1 MAGPLKGLK
10 ILDFTTLLPGPYA
23 TMTLADLGAEVLRI
37 VSGSRPDLAAF
48 LPPFLP
54 GTNLSCAT
62 AYLGRGKRC
71 MALNLKD
78 PRAGAI
84 VRRLVADY
92 DILIEQFRPGV
103 MAKFGLD
110 YETLKAANPAPDL
123 LLAHRLRPDRPPEEP
138 GGPRHQLPRPLR
150 DHVLLGTEG
159 LRPLPHGDPDRRRRL
174 GVQQRGHRHPG
185 RGGPPAADRRRA
197 ACRRLDDRRRRRLQ
211 CPLRRRASR
220 GRARRPAARRGS

>member
-23 TMTLADLGAEVLRI
+23 TMTLADLGADVLRI
-37 VSGSRPDLAAF
+37 VSGSRPDLASF

-54 GTNLSCAT
+54 GTDLSCAI

-78 PRAGAI
+78 PAGRRDRPEAD
-84 VRRLVADY
+84 RRLRHRDRTVPPRRHG
-92 DILIEQFRPGV
+92 ETGPGLRI
-103 MAKFGLD
+103 AEGG
-110 YETLKAANPAPDL
+110 ESRPDL

-150 DHVLLGTEG
+150 DQSPT
-159 LRPLPHGDPDRRRRL
+159 
-174 GVQQRGHRHPG
+174 
-185 RGGPPAADRRRA
+185 RGGRPPA
-197 ACRRLDDRRRRRLQ
+197 
-211 CPLRRRASR
+211 PASR
-220 GRARRPAARRGS
+220 GSRSPTSPRDRTTR